1 MHRSTNTRNAEQQ
14 RPSKI
19 MKQEKGTEIQL
30 PQIIVFEDH
39 PVFSAFLQ
47 RCIKQVYEVETC
59 VSFGAGL
66 PGIEY
71 IEKLTTPPDLVLVD
85 IGLPDISGLNVISEV
100 RARFAGTRILV
111 ITVNASEGLVLAA
124 IRSGATG
131 YIVKED
137 PEIAIIE
144 ALRQSIVGIHPL
156 SPSLAGFLFRLAGD
170 TPPPKDMSFLTKRE
184 LQVLKL
190 IANGKTYKE
199 TADLLDV
206 GLSTI
211 QMHIRN
217 LYRKLN
223 AKSRIEAV
231 LEARNQGLVP

>member
-1 MHRSTNTRNAEQQ
+1 
-14 RPSKI
+14 
-19 MKQEKGTEIQL
+19 MKQEKRTEIQS
-30 PQIIVFEDH
+30 PRIILFEDQ

-47 RCIKQVYEVETC
+47 RCVKKVYEAETC

-66 PGIEY
+66 PGIDY

-85 IGLPDISGLNVISEV
+85 IGLPDISGLNVISAV
-100 RARFAGTRILV
+100 RDRFAGTRILV
-111 ITVNASEGLVLAA
+111 ITVSASESLVLAA
-124 IRSGATG
+124 IRSGASG
-131 YIVKED
+131 YILKED

-144 ALRQSIVGIHPL
+144 ALRQSSVGIYPL

-170 TPPPKDMSFLTKRE
+170 KPPANDLSFLTKRE

-223 AKSRIEAV
+223 AKSRIEAI
-231 LEARNQGLVP
+231 LEARNHGLVP